1 MTFAPHYLVWD
12 CPVPS
17 LSSPTCRS
25 QCIRRGRYCAPDP
38 DGDQWEGYTG
48 AQVVEENLRSLC
60 VHELARAAGQGWVWW
75 EYATQFGEACQ
86 MSTRRY
92 GRACAEGVFEALLR
106 AHGGG
111 WGSVARLRECVGDV
125 ALDAPLPLLDRQRRG
140 EHGDAGVGEVSIV
153 PTLRINGKQYRG
165 RLAAGDVLRAVCAG
179 FTAGARPAA
188 CDAPD
193 AAGACSRGGAGER
206 ACAARADGRTRC
218 VATHAGYNC
227 TCGAGFLERT
237 DERGATVCLDINECL
252 SVSSLDANCTCP
264 RCACK
269 NTYGSYECVRRERE
283 REGGEGFDVLMDG
296 LAGKEAVH
304 GGAVHWIQLCV
315 TSECEIET
323 HITPYPT

>member
-1 MTFAPHYLVWD
+1 MRASERVFVSLDWSDALPKQETVALEFWTNSNDQCGAMCDVQKDFIRSFVSLAEVRREGIWGADGGDERAHQAGGVSKTQTIFPSPSPLTPSSHCAQEFESKKWVTFAPHYLVWD

-153 PTLRINGKQYRG
+153 PTLRINEIG
-165 RLAAGDVLRAVCAG
+165 RAHV
-179 FTAGARPAA
+179 
-188 CDAPD
+188 
-193 AAGACSRGGAGER
+193 
-206 ACAARADGRTRC
+206 
-218 VATHAGYNC
+218 
-227 TCGAGFLERT
+227 
-237 DERGATVCLDINECL
+237 
-252 SVSSLDANCTCP
+252 
-264 RCACK
+264 
-269 NTYGSYECVRRERE
+269 
-283 REGGEGFDVLMDG
+283 
-296 LAGKEAVH
+296 
-304 GGAVHWIQLCV
+304 
-315 TSECEIET
+315 
-323 HITPYPT
+323 